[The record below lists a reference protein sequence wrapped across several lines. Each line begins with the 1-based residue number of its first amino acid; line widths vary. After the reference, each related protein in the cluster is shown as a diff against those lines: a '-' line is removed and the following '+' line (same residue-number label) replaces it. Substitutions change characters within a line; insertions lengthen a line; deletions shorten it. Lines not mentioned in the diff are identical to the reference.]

1 LVDDFACT
9 PSASAGKG
17 DRKSC
22 APLDA
27 PEKFAP
33 RRSELIRTAN
43 FQYPKFGSGS
53 AQRLGRGPGCESRLA
68 APAVAKS
75 RTQEHTNAQAPA
87 YLNDMVI
94 QNGRVVGAD
103 PDSHI
108 RFQIRR
114 DN

>member
-1 LVDDFACT
+1 MKTNLKVALSAIALSALV
-9 PSASAGKG
+9 
-17 DRKSC
+17 
-22 APLDA
+22 
-27 PEKFAP
+27 
-33 RRSELIRTAN
+33 
-43 FQYPKFGSGS
+43 
-53 AQRLGRGPGCESRLA
+53 A

-75 RTQEHTNAQAPA
+75 RMQEHTNIQAPA

-103 PDSHI
+103 PDSYI